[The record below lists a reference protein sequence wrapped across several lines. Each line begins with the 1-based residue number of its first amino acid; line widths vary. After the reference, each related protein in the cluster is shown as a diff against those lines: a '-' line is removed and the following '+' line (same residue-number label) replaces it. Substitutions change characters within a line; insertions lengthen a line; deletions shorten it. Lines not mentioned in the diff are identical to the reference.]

1 MLFGS
6 CICNL
11 LLVIGITSVIRPVK
25 VENRIIKRHIP
36 IGLAAMVF
44 LLFISNLYSDGV
56 NSIIYRWQGILL
68 LLFALWYIMYTI
80 YEERKMKDKQYDEE
94 IIEEVKTKESKA
106 KSIITNLAYF
116 ILGILGLRFGS
127 EFVVDNAVII
137 AEKLGLSEQFIGI
150 TIISIGTS
158 LPEIITGITVA
169 RKGNTDIILG
179 NIIGSNILNLCLL
192 VGIGSIIS
200 PIIYEVSFN
209 SSVLFLIAMTMFIQL
224 LMNKDNQ
231 VSRKNGIVL
240 IIIYIFYIIFVAK

>member
-1 MLFGS
+1 MLCGS

-11 LLVIGITSVIRPVK
+11 LLVIGIASIIRPVK

-44 LLFISNLYSDGV
+44 LLFICNIYSNGTTSM
-56 NSIIYRWQGILL
+56 IYRWQGVLL

-106 KSIITNLAYF
+106 KSIITNLVYF

-127 EFVVDNAVII
+127 EFVVENAVKI

-150 TIISIGTS
+150 TIISLGTS
-158 LPEIITGITVA
+158 LPEVITGITVA

-209 SSVLFLIAMTMFIQL
+209 SSILFLIAMTMFIQL